1 MSCWHNERSG
11 RDESENGK
19 SDRTSQEY
27 GKRGKKDK
35 TAGMNKLSDSLGKR
49 KTWKTAGVLKRR
61 ALTETDDEFL

>member
-35 TAGMNKLSDSLGKR
+35 TAGMNKLSDRQLGKEKDLEDSR
-49 KTWKTAGVLKRR
+49 CTKEKSPDGDR
-61 ALTETDDEFL
+61 